1 MEHSSTGP
9 SADATSANTT
19 SGCLLAIGRAV
30 ASLVLGVIVFVG
42 MVYFVVLTGISG
54 RLLDTDFYTAVLNDS
69 DSYDRLYEVAAEEIL
84 KQSESSLVGIYMPDE
99 EELSDLLRRIA
110 PPSYVRSQAE
120 SNIELT
126 LLYLNGDADGVDPR
140 IEMREPLERVRP
152 VLIDYIQGRI
162 DGLEEVNV
170 GHAECSAAAVR
181 EFAEGYRQRYLELA
195 NGTVPTTVPSLTS
208 LDGFCRRGVFEA
220 VYAVLIAFQRSEG
233 RGLDALTDS
242 RKELQQ
248 SFDDADARSA
258 LKVMVEGLAG
268 PVIDDE
274 IENARTELDL
284 DRQDRLDLIGF
295 LAKEDDD
302 LTEGEIR
309 TQLADARDLV
319 GRIHGMGRVVALVL
333 VIVGSIVMGLLYF
346 RNTAG
351 MVRWPGVTL
360 LFAGVVCLIVGLVLE
375 SQAPGRLE
383 GAVVLDAGLSS
394 TATDWI
400 NDIIAA
406 SGERLFTGFSR
417 AAVVFIAVGA
427 ALFAASFLLP
437 RLRGSMPQSEEGDGI
452 YRGAGDVPEA

>member
-9 SADATSANTT
+9 SVDAASANTT

-30 ASLVLGVIVFVG
+30 ASLVLGVVVFVG

-54 RLLDTDFYTAVLNDS
+54 KLLDTDFYTAVLNDS

-99 EELSDLLRRIA
+99 EELSDLLRQIA
-110 PPSYVRSQAE
+110 PRSYVQSQAE

-140 IEMREPLERVRP
+140 IEMQEPLERVRP

-162 DGLEEVNV
+162 DGLEEVNI
-170 GHAECSAAAVR
+170 GHAECSAAAVPR
-181 EFAEGYRQRYLELA
+181 VCRGLPPALPGTRRRRRAHYRSFPY
-195 NGTVPTTVPSLTS
+195 VPGWPMPP
-208 LDGFCRRGVFEA
+208 GVFEA

-233 RGLDALTDS
+233 RGLDSLTDS
-242 RKELQQ
+242 RNELQQ
-248 SFDDADARSA
+248 SFDDADARGA
-258 LKVMVEGLAG
+258 LKVMVEALAG
-268 PVIDDE
+268 PLIDDE

-309 TQLADARDLV
+309 TQLADARTLV

-346 RNTAG
+346 RNTTG
-351 MVRWPGVTL
+351 MTRWPGVTL
-360 LFAGVVCLIVGLVLE
+360 LSAGLVCLIVGLVLE
-375 SQAPGRLE
+375 SQAPGSLE
-383 GAVVLDAGLSS
+383 GAVGPDAGLSS

-400 NDIIAA
+400 NDFVAA
-406 SGERLFTGFSR
+406 VGERLFTGFTGS
-417 AAVVFIAVGA
+417 AVIFIVVGA
-427 ALFAASFLLP
+427 ALFVASFLLP
-437 RLRGSMPQSEEGDGI
+437 RLRRSMPDSEEGDGV